1 LDVPTRSDLIQL
13 EVVCSMKPTAKHV
26 LAMNDFQYMYRT
38 TGLMSNGDQRMA
50 SLSIHEMQT
59 TRT

>member
-1 LDVPTRSDLIQL
+1 
-13 EVVCSMKPTAKHV
+13 MKPTAKHV

-50 SLSIHEMQT
+50 SLSTYKMQT
-59 TRT
+59 TRM